1 MSRIH
6 DMGGRLGTGPVDPQD
21 GYEFADA
28 AGWHKRAL
36 ALNVACGFLG
46 QWNIDA
52 SRHARELLEPQ
63 DYMSFSYYEKWMS
76 GLADLMVDRG
86 VVTAAE
92 LASGQAAGV
101 SPVAERAAKPEAVE
115 AVLVNGS
122 PYTREAEAPKFSVGA
137 VVKTR
142 RPARNMAVPGGHT
155 RLPAYAAGV
164 VGEIVLLHGAHV
176 FPDSNA
182 HFKGEA
188 AEPLYAVRFT
198 AQELWGGE
206 ADPRDEVVLDLWQSY
221 LEPAE

>member
-21 GYEFADA
+21 GYAFGEAKD
-28 AGWHKRAL
+28 WHKRAL

-52 SRHARELLEPQ
+52 SRHARELLDPK
-63 DYMSFSYYEKWMS
+63 DYMSFSYYEKWMG
-76 GLADLMVDRG
+76 GLADLMVEHG
-86 VVTAAE
+86 VVTGEE

-101 SPVAERAAKPEAVE
+101 SPIAEKAAKPEMVE
-115 AVLVNGS
+115 AVLMNGS
-122 PYTREAEAPKFSVGA
+122 PYTREADAPKFTVGTK
-137 VVKTR
+137 VKTR
-142 RPARNMAVPGGHT
+142 RITRNVAVPDGHT
-155 RLPAYAAGV
+155 RLPAYAAGA
-164 VGEIVLLHGAHV
+164 VGEVVLQHGAHV

-188 AEPLYAVRFT
+188 AEPLYAVQFS

-221 LEPAE
+221 LEPAQ

>member
-21 GYEFADA
+21 GYDFGEAKD
-28 AGWHKRAL
+28 WHKRAL

-52 SRHARELLEPQ
+52 SRHARELLDPQ
-63 DYMSFSYYEKWMS
+63 DYMAFSYYEKWMG

-86 VVTAAE
+86 VVTAEE
-92 LASGQAAGV
+92 LASGQAAGL
-101 SPVAERAAKPEAVE
+101 SPVAARAAKPETVE
-115 AVLVNGS
+115 AVLMNGS
-122 PYTREAEAPKFSVGA
+122 PYTRDGAAPSFAVGTQ
-137 VVKTR
+137 VRTR
-142 RPARNMAVPGGHT
+142 KPARNVAVPGGHT
-155 RLPAYAAGV
+155 RLPAYAAGA
-164 VGEIVLLHGAHV
+164 VGEIVLRHGAHV

-198 AQELWGGE
+198 AQELWGAE
-206 ADPRDEVVLDLWQSY
+206 ADPRDEVVLDMWESY
-221 LEPAE
+221 LEPVA

>member
-21 GYEFADA
+21 GYDFAEAKD
-28 AGWHKRAL
+28 WHKRAL

-52 SRHARELLEPQ
+52 SRHARELLDPT
-63 DYMSFSYYEKWMS
+63 DYMSFSYYEKWMG

-86 VVTAAE
+86 VVTVNE
-92 LASGQAAGV
+92 LASGKAEGV
-101 SPVAERAAKPEAVE
+101 SPIADKAAKPESVE
-115 AVLVNGS
+115 AVLTHGS
-122 PYTREAEAPKFSVGA
+122 PYTRDAAGPKFAVGA

-142 RPARNMAVPGGHT
+142 RIARNVAVPGGHT
-155 RLPAYAAGV
+155 RLPAYAAGAEGV
-164 VGEIVLLHGAHV
+164 VVLQHGAHV

-188 AEPLYAVRFT
+188 AEPLYAVQFS
-198 AQELWGGE
+198 AQELWGDE
-206 ADPRDEVVLDLWQSY
+206 ADPRDVVVLDLWESY
-221 LEPAE
+221 LEPAQ